1 MTTES
6 RYLSLCAFVP
16 RLTSISCFLSSVV
29 LERSGNPAFGPN
41 RLWRT
46 AFLSSVFRILSSVLY
61 ICKEHSTNRPFLC
74 KTKPNLTKIGK
85 IGKTKPAL
93 SLCPKYEPVLSVAER
108 VKGVEW
114 VKIGKISPKSLARK
128 PCRTRKN
135 LYSGLSL
142 IFLLTIIIMSL
153 LE

>member
-46 AFLSSVFRILSSVLY
+46 AFLYSVFRILSSVLY

-93 SLCPKYEPVLSVAER
+93 SE
-108 VKGVEW
+108 VEW
-114 VKIGKISPKSLARK
+114 VKIGKMNLNFYSSGFRQKIWFIMKNFK
-128 PCRTRKN
+128 P
-135 LYSGLSL
+135 
-142 IFLLTIIIMSL
+142 
-153 LE
+153 